1 MAGLVPAIH
10 VLTLEGVDARPCA
23 TAVRFNF
30 GGQGA
35 WRGFFWSLEH
45 RQMFETRKKDPAMRH
60 HNTVFHGLLNLVP
73 WRMLDRL
80 VERHQTN
87 KRVRRLSTQNQFV
100 AMLYAQLSDAPSL
113 RALEASFASHSAR
126 LYHLGARELSRSTLA
141 DANAK
146 RSCAVFTE
154 LLSELMGG
162 CERTLA
168 GQVADAVYL
177 VDSTGFR
184 LNSLSGDWARFCST
198 VHGVKLHIV
207 YNPDSGRPSFA
218 ELTPA
223 NVNDISVAK
232 TMPIRPGAT
241 YVFDLGYYDY
251 GWWADLDA
259 AGCRLVTRLKVNTP
273 LSVIAQ
279 NVVTKGSCV
288 LSDRIGLLPARQAK
302 SRRNP
307 FQDPV
312 REITVRTETGKM
324 LRIVTNDLD
333 APAEEIAE
341 LYKRRWQIELFFRWI
356 KHTLKIRHFFGT
368 SENAVRIQIAIAL
381 IAFLLL
387 RMAHA
392 TQNSVTSLLI
402 FTRLVAQNLMQRRRI
417 DRLLDPP
424 PPIIKDH
431 RQMSLTLC

>member
-1 MAGLVPAIH
+1 
-10 VLTLEGVDARPCA
+10 
-23 TAVRFNF
+23 
-30 GGQGA
+30 
-35 WRGFFWSLEH
+35 
-45 RQMFETRKKDPAMRH
+45 MRH
-60 HNTVFHGLLNLVP
+60 QNTVFHGILNLVP
-73 WRMLDRL
+73 WNVLDRL
-80 VERHQTN
+80 VDRYKSN
-87 KRVRRLSTQNQFV
+87 KRVRQLSTQNQFV
-100 AMLYAQLSDAPSL
+100 AMLYAQLSDAQSL
-113 RALEASFASHSAR
+113 RAIEASFESHAAR
-126 LYHLGARELSRSTLA
+126 LYHLGASEVSRSTLS

-154 LLSELMGG
+154 LLSELMGR
-162 CERTLA
+162 CEASLA
-168 GQVADAVYL
+168 DKVADAVYL

-184 LNSLSGDWARFCST
+184 LNSLSADWARFCSG
-198 VHGVKLHIV
+198 VHGAKLHIV

-223 NVNDISVAK
+223 NVNDITVAK
-232 TMPIRPGAT
+232 AMPIRPGAT

-251 GWWADLDA
+251 GWWAELDA

-273 LSVIAQ
+273 LSVTAE
-279 NVVTKGSCV
+279 NEVPEGSCV

-302 SRRNP
+302 SRKNP

-312 REITVRTETGKM
+312 REIKVRTETGKI

-356 KHTLKIRHFFGT
+356 KSTLKIRHFFGT
-368 SENAVRIQIAIAL
+368 SENAVRIQIAVAL

-387 RMAHA
+387 RMAH
-392 TQNSVTSLLI
+392 TVQNSVTSLLI

-424 PPIIKDH
+424 PPIIKDQ
-431 RQMSLTLC
+431 RQMSLSLCQI

>member
-1 MAGLVPAIH
+1 
-10 VLTLEGVDARPCA
+10 
-23 TAVRFNF
+23 
-30 GGQGA
+30 
-35 WRGFFWSLEH
+35 
-45 RQMFETRKKDPAMRH
+45 MFETHKENPAMRH
-60 HNTVFHGLLNLVP
+60 HNTVFHGVLKLVP
-73 WRMLDRL
+73 WRVLDRF
-80 VERHQTN
+80 VDRYQTN
-87 KRVRRLSTQNQFV
+87 KRVRRLSTRNQFV
-100 AMLYAQLSDAPSL
+100 AMLYAQLSDAQSL
-113 RALEASFASHSAR
+113 RAIEASFESHATR
-126 LYHLGARELSRSTLA
+126 LYHLGASELSRSTLA

-146 RSCAVFTE
+146 RSCAVFTG

-162 CERTLA
+162 CERSLA
-168 GQVADAVYL
+168 GKVADAVYL

-184 LNSLSGDWARFCST
+184 LNSLSADWARFST
-198 VHGVKLHIV
+198 GVHGAKLHIV
-207 YNPDSGRPSFA
+207 YNPDSERPSFA

-223 NVNDISVAK
+223 HVNDITVAK
-232 TMPIRPGAT
+232 VMPIRPGAT

-251 GWWADLDA
+251 GWWAELDA

-273 LSVIAQ
+273 LAVTAE
-279 NVVTKGSCV
+279 NEVVKGSCV

-302 SRRNP
+302 SRSNP
-307 FQDPV
+307 FQNPL
-312 REITVRTETGKM
+312 REIKVRTETGKI

-333 APAEEIAE
+333 APPDEIAD

-392 TQNSVTSLLI
+392 TQNSVTSLLV
-402 FTRLVAQNLMQRRRI
+402 FTRLLAQNLMQRRRI

-424 PPIIKDH
+424 PPILIDH
-431 RQMSLTLC
+431 RQMSLGLC

>member
-1 MAGLVPAIH
+1 MDCRVKP
-10 VLTLEGVDARPCA
+10 
-23 TAVRFNF
+23 TAVRFKF

-35 WRGFFWSLEH
+35 WRGFFCGLEH
-45 RQMFETRKKDPAMRH
+45 RQMFETRQEVPAMRH
-60 HNTVFHGLLNLVP
+60 HNTVFHGILNLVP
-73 WRMLDRL
+73 WGVLDRL
-80 VERHQTN
+80 VDRYQAN
-87 KRVRRLSTQNQFV
+87 KRVRRLSTRNQFV
-100 AMLYAQLSDAPSL
+100 AMLYAQLSEAQSL
-113 RALEASFASHSAR
+113 RAVEASFESHATR
-126 LYHLGARELSRSTLA
+126 LYHLGAKEVPRSTLA

-146 RSCAVFTE
+146 RSYEVFTG
-154 LLSELMGG
+154 LLSELMGR
-162 CERTLA
+162 CERSLA
-168 GQVADAVYL
+168 RQVAEATYL
-177 VDSTGFR
+177 VDSTSFR
-184 LNSLSGDWARFCST
+184 LNSLSADWARFSPG

-207 YNPDSGRPSFA
+207 YNPDSERPSLA

-223 NVNDISVAK
+223 NVNDITVAK
-232 TMPIRPGAT
+232 LLPIRPGAT

-251 GWWADLDA
+251 GWWAELDA

-273 LSVIAQ
+273 LSVTAE
-279 NVVTKGSCV
+279 NETPKGSSI
-288 LSDRIGLLPARQAK
+288 LSDRIGLLPSRQAK

-312 REITVRTETGKM
+312 REIKVRTGTGKV

-341 LYKRRWQIELFFRWI
+341 LYKCRWQIELFFRWI

-368 SENAVRIQIAIAL
+368 SENAVRIQIAVAL

-387 RMAHA
+387 RFAHA
-392 TQNSVTSLLI
+392 TQNRLTSLLT

-424 PPIIKDH
+424 PPIIKDQ

>member
-1 MAGLVPAIH
+1 
-10 VLTLEGVDARPCA
+10 
-23 TAVRFNF
+23 
-30 GGQGA
+30 
-35 WRGFFWSLEH
+35 
-45 RQMFETRKKDPAMRH
+45 MFETHKEDPAMRH
-60 HNTVFHGLLNLVP
+60 HNTVFHGLLNLLP

-80 VERHQTN
+80 VERYQTN
-87 KRVRRLSTQNQFV
+87 KRVRRLSTQNQLV
-100 AMLYAQLSDAPSL
+100 AMLYAQLSEAQSL
-113 RALEASFASHSAR
+113 RAIEASFDSHSAR

-154 LLSELMGG
+154 LLSELMGR

-168 GQVADAVYL
+168 GQMADAVYL

-184 LNSLSGDWARFCST
+184 LNSLSGDWARFCSG
-198 VHGVKLHIV
+198 VHGAKLHIV

-223 NVNDISVAK
+223 SVNDISVAK

-251 GWWADLDA
+251 GWWAELDA

-273 LSVIAQ
+273 LSVTAE
-279 NVVTKGSCV
+279 NMVPKGSCV

-302 SRRNP
+302 SRSNP

-333 APAEEIAE
+333 APADEIAE

-368 SENAVRIQIAIAL
+368 SENAVRIQIAVAL

-392 TQNSVTSLLI
+392 TQNSVTTLLT

-417 DRLLDPP
+417 DRLLEPP